1 VAVAMD
7 ESRASVDALGDR
19 SGDVLAD
26 LRGALDRLHGLDP
39 AAFRDG
45 DTLIG
50 LLREASR
57 VEALACARAA
67 AFASSDAWMPV
78 GAQTAAAW
86 IAVES
91 RCDPRQVKARLRRG
105 HALTRMDL
113 AGAAF
118 AAGTIS
124 VEHVDRL
131 SRARNPRTAMVF
143 DRDEALLVGWAKT
156 MYFDD
161 FVTAVDAWFYRADE
175 DRAERL
181 ADKQHRGRR
190 LHLSRS
196 LENTWYLNGVFDPIS
211 GQIIHDVLARIEREL
226 FEADWAE
233 ARDRLGCDPTDDDL
247 GRTAAQRRADAMVE
261 MATRAATTP
270 RNGQRPKP
278 LFTVLVGV
286 DMFARTCE
294 LASGTFVTPG
304 SAARWLDRSMI
315 ERIVFD
321 GPERVLSV
329 GHQRAFAGALRRAI
343 EVRDRTCQHPYCN
356 MRADGCEVDHIV
368 PWPLGGPTSQD
379 NGNLRCGFHNRW
391 REPERIRRKR
401 RTRTRAPGRSSAEPE
416 PEPDVG

>member
-1 VAVAMD
+1 MD

-211 GQIIHDVLARIEREL
+211 SPASNANYSKPTGPKPATDWDATRPTTTSAAPPRNAAPMPWSKWPRAPRPPPGTGNALNHCSPCSSASTCSPARVSS
-226 FEADWAE
+226 
-233 ARDRLGCDPTDDDL
+233 
-247 GRTAAQRRADAMVE
+247 RRA
-261 MATRAATTP
+261 RSS
-270 RNGQRPKP
+270 RP
-278 LFTVLVGV
+278 V
-286 DMFARTCE
+286 
-294 LASGTFVTPG
+294 
-304 SAARWLDRSMI
+304 
-315 ERIVFD
+315 
-321 GPERVLSV
+321 
-329 GHQRAFAGALRRAI
+329 LRRGGST
-343 EVRDRTCQHPYCN
+343 DR
-356 MRADGCEVDHIV
+356 
-368 PWPLGGPTSQD
+368 
-379 NGNLRCGFHNRW
+379 
-391 REPERIRRKR
+391 
-401 RTRTRAPGRSSAEPE
+401 
-416 PEPDVG
+416 

>member
-1 VAVAMD
+1 MAVALD
-7 ESRASVDALGDR
+7 EPRAAVDAFGDVF
-19 SGDVLAD
+19 GDVLAD

-39 AAFRDG
+39 AVWCDG
-45 DTLIG
+45 DTLVG
-50 LLREASR
+50 LLAQVSR
-57 VEALACARAA
+57 IESLACTQSA
-67 AFASSDAWMPV
+67 AFASSDAWRPV

-91 RCDPRQVKARLRRG
+91 RCDPRQAKARLRRG
-105 HALTRMDL
+105 RAMPRTAL

-131 SRARNPRTAMVF
+131 SRARNPRTATVF
-143 DRDEALLVGWAKT
+143 DRDEALLVGWAET
-156 MYFDD
+156 MHFDD

-196 LENTWYLNGVFDPIS
+196 LEDTWYLNGVFDPIS
-211 GQIIHDVLARIEREL
+211 GQIIHGVLARIEREL
-226 FEADWAE
+226 FEADWAD
-233 ARDRLGCDPTDDDL
+233 ARHRLGCDPTVDDL
-247 GRTAAQRRADAMVE
+247 ARTAAQRRADAMVE

-270 RNGQRPKP
+270 KDGQRPKP

-286 DMFARTCE
+286 DLFARTCE

-304 SAARWLDRSMI
+304 SAARWLDRSLI

-321 GPERVLSV
+321 GPDRVISV
-329 GHQRAFAGALRRAI
+329 GRQRNFTGALRRAI
-343 EVRDRTCQHPYCN
+343 EVRDRTCSHPYCN
-356 MRADGCEVDHIV
+356 TRAEECEVDHEH
-368 PWPLGGPTSQD
+368 PWALGGLTSLR
-379 NGNLRCGFHNRW
+379 NGKLKCRFHNED
-391 REPERIRRKR
+391 REPEHIRRKR
-401 RTRTRAPGRSSAEPE
+401 RTGRPRDPDPYSADE
-416 PEPDVG
+416 